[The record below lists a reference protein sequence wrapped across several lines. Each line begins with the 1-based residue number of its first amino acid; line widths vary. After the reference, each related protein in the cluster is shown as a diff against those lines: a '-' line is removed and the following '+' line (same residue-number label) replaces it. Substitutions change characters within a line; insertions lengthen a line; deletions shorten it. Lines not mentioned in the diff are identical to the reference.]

1 MNGDENEKSAVKSR
15 WIGVFE
21 RPSTWQARARFANS
35 DFNMGDFILG
45 AISLSSHINVEN
57 VTQYRQLSEIVA
69 LKLYYPW

>member
-1 MNGDENEKSAVKSR
+1 MSLNGQ
-15 WIGVFE
+15 GFG
-21 RPSTWQARARFANS
+21 QARDRFANS

-69 LKLYYPW
+69 LKLYYP